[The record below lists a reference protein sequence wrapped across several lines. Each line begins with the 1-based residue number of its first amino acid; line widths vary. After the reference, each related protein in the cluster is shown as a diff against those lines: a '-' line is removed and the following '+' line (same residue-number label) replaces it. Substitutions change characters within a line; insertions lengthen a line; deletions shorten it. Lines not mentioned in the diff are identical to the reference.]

1 MEEFGFENSTFW
13 NTLWYRGQ
21 PMLNRMEMLR
31 VFLVAVEAPSFRE
44 AANRL
49 GTSPQKVTRA
59 IQELERM
66 FAEPLFHRSTRQAHV
81 TAFGAQIAQEA
92 RETLNQFDRLFASH
106 ARQQSVGVSGRVGIT
121 APHAIGKLY
130 LAGFLKPLMQHNPGL
145 QIELSLD
152 DELTDAVASR
162 IDIGLRIGV
171 VRDRRYIARVVGQVP
186 LKVVAAPSLIA
197 ASGLPSS
204 LEDLQRLPLSVLIDR
219 NNGRPWPW
227 FFANGQTY
235 LPPSPAFC
243 CDDPETELEFVLAG
257 LAFGQMPHY
266 LAERHLNNGTL
277 VEVLPE
283 LTPPT
288 IDLIIYRTQSGPVP
302 PRVRL
307 VYDHLKKCLGDTQMF
322 PQ

>member
-1 MEEFGFENSTFW
+1 
-13 NTLWYRGQ
+13 
-21 PMLNRMEMLR
+21 MLNRMEMLR

-66 FAEPLFHRSTRQAHV
+66 FAEPLFHRSTRQAQV
-81 TAFGAQIAQEA
+81 TAFGEEIATQA
-92 RETLNQFDRLFASH
+92 RETLNQFDRLFVSH
-106 ARQQSVGVSGRVGIT
+106 ASQQSVGISGRVGIT

-130 LAGFLKPLMQHNPGL
+130 LAGFLKPLMQENPGL
-145 QIELSLD
+145 RIELSLD

-162 IDIGLRIGV
+162 IDIGIRVGA
-171 VRDRRYIARVVGQVP
+171 VRDRRYIARAVCPVP
-186 LKVVAAPSLIA
+186 LKVVAAPALIA
-197 ASGLPSS
+197 STGVPSS
-204 LEDLQRLPLSVLIDR
+204 LEDLKNLPLSVLIDR

-227 FFANGQTY
+227 FFTNSQTY

-257 LAFGQMPHY
+257 LAVAQTPLY
-266 LAERHLNNGTL
+266 LADRCLREGSLI
-277 VEVLPE
+277 EVLPQ
-283 LTPPT
+283 TAPQP
-288 IDLIIYRTQSGPVP
+288 IDLMIYRTQSGPVP

-307 VYDHLKKCLGDTQMF
+307 VYDHLMQCLGDARMF
-322 PQ
+322 AC